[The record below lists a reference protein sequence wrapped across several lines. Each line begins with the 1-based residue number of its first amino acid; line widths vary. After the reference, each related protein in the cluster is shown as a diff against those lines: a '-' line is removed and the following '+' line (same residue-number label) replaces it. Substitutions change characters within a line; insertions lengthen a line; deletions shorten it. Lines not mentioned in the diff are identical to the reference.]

1 MATKIQFRRG
11 TAAQWVDADPV
22 LAVGEAGFET
32 DTQVLR
38 VGNGTDVFTDLIP
51 ISTDYAIDT
60 ANSYT
65 DSAIS
70 SLIGGAPGLLDT
82 LNELAAAI
90 NDDATFFTT
99 IDTRL
104 DGIDTTVATK
114 LTATLANGKVWIGNG
129 SSAPIATTLNTDA
142 VPEGSSNLYMT
153 SERVQDTAST
163 MITSGT
169 HSGITT
175 TYNDNNGSNGTL
187 NLSVTNQFTSRT
199 TDNLNEGTTNKY
211 FTNERAQDAL
221 ALAFEAG
228 THQNITIEYDDINN
242 HFNFTGVS
250 GLTQEEIQDWVAPLF
265 THAYH
270 TNVSVTYNDALNRL
284 EIEAS
289 GGGGGGG
296 GTSIGNNPPSTPVVG
311 DLWFQN
317 TTGKFYVNDGTYW
330 VEIASLNVA

>member
-11 TAAQWVDADPV
+11 TAAQWTDADPV

-32 DTQVLR
+32 DTQILKI
-38 VGNGTDVFTDLIP
+38 GNGVDIWSELIP
-51 ISTDYAIDT
+51 ISTDYAIET
-60 ANSYT
+60 ANTYT
-65 DSAIS
+65 DEAVAALVDS
-70 SLIGGAPGLLDT
+70 APGVLNT

-90 NDDATFFTT
+90 NDDASFFTT

-104 DGIDTTVATK
+104 DGIDTSIETK
-114 LTATLANGKVWIGNG
+114 LTATLANGKIWLGD
-129 SSAPIATTLNTDA
+129 SSSDPIETVLSTDV
-142 VPEGSSNLYMT
+142 VPEGSSNLYLT
-153 SERVQDTAST
+153 SERVQDSAASL
-163 MITSGT
+163 ITGGSHT
-169 HSGITT
+169 GITA
-175 TYNDNNGSNGTL
+175 TYNDNGGSAGTL
-187 NLSVTNQFTSRT
+187 DLSVTNQFTSKT
-199 TDNLNEGTTNKY
+199 TDNLNEGSTNKY
-211 FTNERAQDAL
+211 FTDERAQDAL
-221 ALAFEAG
+221 ANAFAAG
-228 THQNITIEYDDINN
+228 THQNITIEYDDIGN

-270 TNVSVTYNDALNRL
+270 TNVSVTYNDASNRL

-296 GTSIGNNPPSTPVVG
+296 GTSIGASAPSSPVVG